1 MNSTDRP
8 EMQMKENKKLR
19 KNGVVQKWPEKTRN
33 RLRTLKDLFLE
44 RSIHSIKM
52 IIEKN
57 KRKIISKFIPI
68 LNKNI

>member
-1 MNSTDRP
+1 
-8 EMQMKENKKLR
+8 MQMKENKKLR

-33 RLRTLKDLFLE
+33 RPRTLKDLFLE